1 MLIQF
6 CVENFKSFR
15 GKAVLSLVP
24 SKDVS
29 HENNVSE
36 IASSE
41 RVLNSI
47 AIYGANAAGKTNL
60 FKALTSAILL
70 IRMSNQRQKNDM
82 LSGIMPFIFDE
93 NMRSK
98 PTCFEFVFETK
109 GVKYIY
115 GFSANQI
122 EILNEYL
129 YAYYSSKPS
138 TVFERN
144 GNEYKFP
151 RDKRMLDQIAE
162 KNTPNKLFLST
173 ATAWNYERT
182 EAANNW
188 FATGINTYPDYEQL
202 QNTSLELYEKE
213 DKQTIHDFTLE
224 LLRESDI
231 NIDDYQIKSEPMSDG
246 ELAGVFG
253 QLIQQIKD
261 AKILDAKKHNI
272 FMDHMVT
279 REDGSIEKVT
289 LNLIDESRGT
299 GNIFMFAPILKRA
312 LTNGETVVIDEI
324 ERSLH
329 PLLVKNIIAYFND
342 KERNPNHAQ
351 LIFNTHNLEL
361 MSLDMFRR
369 DQIYFVDK
377 SSKTG
382 ESEVYSLDE
391 FSVRTEEN
399 VRKGY
404 LLGRFGALP
413 SILEGYS
420 R

>member
-6 CVENFKSFR
+6 SVENFRSFK
-15 GKAVLSLVP
+15 GKAILSLIP
-24 SKDVS
+24 SKDTN
-29 HENNVSE
+29 HESNLSE
-36 IASSE
+36 ITLSE

-70 IRMSNQRQKNDM
+70 IRLSNQRQKNDI
-82 LSGIMPFIFDE
+82 LPGITPFIFDE
-93 NMRSK
+93 NMKEK
-98 PTCFEFVFETK
+98 PTCFEFVFET
-109 GVKYIY
+109 GDVKYIY
-115 GFSANQI
+115 GFSANQV
-122 EILNEYL
+122 EILDEYL
-129 YAYYSSKPS
+129 YAYFSSKPS
-138 TVFERN
+138 TIFERS

-182 EAANNW
+182 EAPNNW
-188 FATGINTYPDYEQL
+188 FATGINTYPDYEQM

-213 DKQTIHDFTLE
+213 DKQKIHDFTLE

-231 NIDDYQIKSEPMSDG
+231 NIDDYH
-246 ELAGVFG
+246 
-253 QLIQQIKD
+253 IKD
-261 AKILDAKKHNI
+261 AKVMDAKKHNI
-272 FMDHMVT
+272 FMDHLVT
-279 REDGSIEKVT
+279 REDGSTGKIT
-289 LNLIDESRGT
+289 LNLNDESRGT
-299 GNIFMFAPILKRA
+299 GNIFMLAPILRRA
-312 LTNGETVVIDEI
+312 LKNGETVVIDEI

-342 KERNPNHAQ
+342 AERNPNHAQ

-361 MSLDMFRR
+361 MSLDIFRR

-377 SSKTG
+377 SIKTG
-382 ESEVYSLDE
+382 ESELYSLDE

-399 VRKGY
+399 IRKGY
-404 LLGRFGALP
+404 LLGRYGALP
-413 SILEGYS
+413 SILEGLS

>member
-1 MLIQF
+1 MT
-6 CVENFKSFR
+6 V
-15 GKAVLSLVP
+15 KAVLSLVP

-70 IRMSNQRQKNDM
+70 IRLSNQRQKNDI
-82 LSGIMPFIFDE
+82 LPGITPFIFDE
-93 NMRSK
+93 DMKKK
-98 PTCFEFVFETK
+98 PTSFEFVFET
-109 GVKYIY
+109 GNVKYIY

-202 QNTSLELYEKE
+202 QNISLELYEKE
-213 DKQTIHDFTLE
+213 DRQTIHDFTLE

-231 NIDDYQIKSEPMSDG
+231 NVDDYQIKSEPMSN
-246 ELAGVFG
+246 
-253 QLIQQIKD
+253 
-261 AKILDAKKHNI
+261 HNI
-272 FMDHMVT
+272 FM
-279 REDGSIEKVT
+279 
-289 LNLIDESRGT
+289 L
-299 GNIFMFAPILKRA
+299 APILKRA

-361 MSLDMFRR
+361 MSLDIFRR
-369 DQIYFVDK
+369 
-377 SSKTG
+377 
-382 ESEVYSLDE
+382 SEW
-391 FSVRTEEN
+391 R
-399 VRKGY
+399 
-404 LLGRFGALP
+404 
-413 SILEGYS
+413 SIPFQ